1 MIHSLSGGIIAT
13 YNTLIYTFVTI
24 DEGIEKDTKRWYISP
39 FPLIKAGNCALVEDR
54 RGNLV
59 RSTVLRIE
67 RVTAQTAPY
76 PVKNTREICKILS
89 E

>member
-1 MIHSLSGGIIAT
+1 MAKRKKVMDVVFLLDRSGSMK
-13 YNTLIYTFVTI
+13 
-24 DEGIEKDTKRWYISP
+24 GIEKDTKRWYISP